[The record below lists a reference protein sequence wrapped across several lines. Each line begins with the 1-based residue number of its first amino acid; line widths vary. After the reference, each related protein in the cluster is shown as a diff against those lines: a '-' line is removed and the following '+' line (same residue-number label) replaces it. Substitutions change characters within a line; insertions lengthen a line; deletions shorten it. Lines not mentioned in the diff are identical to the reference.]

1 MNPRIAAV
9 WLPTWL
15 AVAALTAPAAEKIAP
30 KTLEFLQATELSGHV
45 QASYQYTFD
54 HNGNPGRAGG
64 RQFNNSGSDF
74 SLNQARVT
82 LEKPL
87 GDSDYAA
94 GYRVDF
100 LAGQD
105 AERIHSYG
113 LFSSNANE
121 LSRRQ
126 GYSSVSGDSSADAF
140 DLEQAYVS
148 FRIPVGSGL
157 DVKFGKFVSPAGAEK
172 IDAPANWFFSHSYI
186 FSYGEPFTL
195 TGALLNY
202 RWNDLLDT
210 QLGVVNGWD
219 VVTDNNSGK
228 TVLGSVSLTLW
239 DGKLKNALTAMGGPE
254 QDSNNSR
261 YRWIADDVLTWQPP
275 MENLL
280 LQLNAMYGNEDG
292 TIDSAGYFHRGSC
305 SWWGA
310 LAAARYQWTP
320 FVSMGLRYEYFSD
333 GDGAR
338 TDGAQGLRAS
348 TSSQSWLT
356 AGYSDLRG
364 VDYQAVTWAI
374 WLEKLFPN
382 FTPRVEVR
390 WDRANEAAFGVQDK
404 NGVFSGGEHTQV
416 TVSFDATYVF

>member
-1 MNPRIAAV
+1 MRARIAIVSLPIGIAAAV
-9 WLPTWL
+9 S
-15 AVAALTAPAAEKIAP
+15 AAAAEKIAP
-30 KTLEFLQATELSGHV
+30 RTLEFLQATEVSGYV
-45 QASYQYTFD
+45 QAAYQYTFD
-54 HNGNPGRAGG
+54 HKGNPGHAGG

-74 SLNQARVT
+74 SINQAKVT

-100 LAGQD
+100 LVGQD

-113 LFSSNANE
+113 LFSSNENE

-126 GYSSVSGDSSADAF
+126 GYSNVRSRDSADAI
-140 DLEQAYVS
+140 DLEQAYLS
-148 FRIPVGSGL
+148 FRIPVGNGL
-157 DVKFGKFVSPAGAEK
+157 DVKFGKFVSPAGAET
-172 IDAPANWFFSHSYI
+172 IDAPANWFYSHSYI
-186 FSYGEPFTL
+186 FSFGEPFTL
-195 TGALLNY
+195 TGALLSY

-228 TVLGSVSLTLW
+228 TLLGRVGLTLW
-239 DGKLKNALTAMGGPE
+239 EGKLKNALTAMGGPE
-254 QDSNNSR
+254 QNSNNSR
-261 YRWIADDVLTWQPP
+261 YRWIVDDVLTWQPP

-280 LQLNAMYGNEDG
+280 LQLNAMVGNEDG
-292 TIDSAGYFHRGSC
+292 AVDSAGFFHSGSY

-310 LAAARYQWTP
+310 LASARYQWTP
-320 FVSMGLRYEYFSD
+320 FISMGLRYEYFSD
-333 GDGAR
+333 TDGAR
-338 TDGAQGLRAS
+338 TDGAQGLRTVIGPQPWPGAGF
-348 TSSQSWLT
+348 SSLN
-356 AGYSDLRG
+356 G

-390 WDRANEAAFGVQDK
+390 WDRANEPAFRAQDK
-404 NGVFSGGEHTQV
+404 NGVFRNGENSQV